1 MTSVFQ
7 VYTGSSALCS
17 HSDLIAF
24 VLSQFLYDSVYFNPN
39 VSNMRIRIIVFE
51 ENSDNTF
58 FEDISHVYV
67 FSKPPYSY
75 TEQKSGKN

>member
-1 MTSVFQ
+1 MTSVFR
-7 VYTGSSALCS
+7 VYPGFSALCS

-24 VLSQFLYDSVYFNPN
+24 VLSQLLYDNVYFNPI
-39 VSNMRIRIIVFE
+39 VSNIRIIVFE

-67 FSKPPYSY
+67 FSKPPYSH